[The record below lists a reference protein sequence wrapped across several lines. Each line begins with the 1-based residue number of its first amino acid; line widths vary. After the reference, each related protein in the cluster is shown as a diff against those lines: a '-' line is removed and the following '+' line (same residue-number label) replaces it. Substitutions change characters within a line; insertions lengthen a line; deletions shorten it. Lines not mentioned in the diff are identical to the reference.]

1 MDINNENKNLEK
13 NEIISFFREYKRY
26 IFLILFVIL
35 LITGTYYYY
44 KISEEK
50 KSNLISEK
58 YIKASLLL
66 GSKNKEEPK
75 AILEEIIKSKNKFY
89 SILALNLIIEK
100 ELEKDKSKI
109 IKYFKDLEDLTISTE
124 SRNLLMLKKAL
135 YLIRNSEYSE
145 GKEILQNLI
154 DSDSSFKSIAKD
166 LINF

>member
-1 MDINNENKNLEK
+1 MKL
-13 NEIISFFREYKRY
+13 FFRGYKRY

-109 IKYFKDLEDLTISTE
+109 IKYFKDLEDLTISE
-124 SRNLLMLKKAL
+124 SRNLLMLKKHYISL
-135 YLIRNSEYSE
+135 ETLNIQKVKRFYKI
-145 GKEILQNLI
+145 
-154 DSDSSFKSIAKD
+154 
-166 LINF
+166 